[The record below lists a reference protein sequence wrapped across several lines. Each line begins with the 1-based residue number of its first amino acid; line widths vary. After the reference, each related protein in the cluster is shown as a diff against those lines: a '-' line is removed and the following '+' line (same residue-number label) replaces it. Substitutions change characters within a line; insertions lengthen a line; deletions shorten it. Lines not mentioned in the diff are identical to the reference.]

1 MCHFPASSPSFLPT
15 CPASRFRTCPVPTF
29 EDSPLDSTHT
39 HTLGTFKCWPALVTN
54 TAVLTSLHPITLLCR
69 YLFSKT
75 NPYRDLERVSQ
86 ASNYRRESTPWS
98 STQETLLNSL
108 APAIVP
114 TRSGFNAVST
124 HAFEVEMASIS
135 LAKAMGG
142 PRDADSDWALTTVF
156 TARSLYCR
164 RCGQSTAQ
172 STRFCTACGEIDP

>member
-1 MCHFPASSPSFLPT
+1 M
-15 CPASRFRTCPVPTF
+15 
-29 EDSPLDSTHT
+29 LDAIDITVVSVV
-39 HTLGTFKCWPALVTN
+39 CVVSLVAM
-54 TAVLTSLHPITLLCR
+54 AVLCW

-114 TRSGFNAVST
+114 TRSGLNAVST